1 MNDGYFFRQVFPN
14 MKTQE
19 QRYKEKRNKTNVDN
33 ALSRKGEG
41 GKKKKRNEEE
51 GRRNNNNMEEN
62 STFKKICH
70 FNNKWEGK
78 KKRGKKLSRG
88 NRNNPYGRYH
98 VDDNVYEKSEYR
110 EYRYDN
116 NSISGTESE
125 GLKEPVGEL
134 PCNSNAYGEKSH
146 NVDNTTGNIGES
158 LNNKDNIDSMDYGA
172 YIKMMEEKNAENSHA
187 KNGNRELDEGE
198 IGNSNE
204 KKVFKIFLLFSP
216 LAITSMRNK
225 FCVINAD
232 DHMELFKRNLKNV
245 ESLLKVTTNYRDK
258 LNLEKKKETIINKL
272 DNIRIDILFF
282 TLLCLRD
289 CTINKKKKLQ
299 IYIHTLNGI
308 LIYVSPSFRVP
319 RNFSLFKK
327 VMLNLMINN
336 VVTDENRTPLLRI
349 LPHPVKH
356 YVGSSA
362 PSLFSYLPSQTFFE
376 KFLRW
381 QVQCRAYY
389 HVSADAGCFKRSFY
403 FPTYIFF
410 FPLPLYMFF
419 PSFLRCVGISNNGFP
434 TDAKKLSDNMKRTNN
449 EYSFFLSLSN
459 THDVSHFIR
468 LLKKQDGEYFPFDY
482 VVRLSDLKLSTV
494 AICSKLTYFLN

>member
-1 MNDGYFFRQVFPN
+1 MAQHKIVKRNSKTKSQHKNATQNCITNSLPAGILYKVSFPN

-33 ALSRKGEG
+33 ALSRKGERK
-41 GKKKKRNEEE
+41 KKKKRNEEK

-62 STFKKICH
+62 STFKKIYH

-78 KKRGKKLSRG
+78 KKKGMKLSRG
-88 NRNNPYGRYH
+88 NRNNPHGRYH
-98 VDDNVYEKSEYR
+98 VDDNVYKKSECR

-116 NSISGTESE
+116 NSLSGTESE

-134 PCNSNAYGEKSH
+134 PCDSNAYGENSR
-146 NVDNTTGNIGES
+146 NIDDTTGNIFES
-158 LNNKDNIDSMDYGA
+158 SNNMDNIDYGA
-172 YIKMMEEKNAENSHA
+172 YIKMMEEKNAEESHA
-187 KNGNRELDEGE
+187 KNASRELDEE
-198 IGNSNE
+198 NIGNSNE
-204 KKVFKIFLLFSP
+204 KKVFKIFLLFAP

-225 FCVINAD
+225 SCVINAD

-258 LNLEKKKETIINKL
+258 LNLEKKKETIKSKL

-327 VMLNLMINN
+327 VMLNLMRNN

-356 YVGSSA
+356 YVGSS
-362 PSLFSYLPSQTFFE
+362 
-376 KFLRW
+376 
-381 QVQCRAYY
+381 V
-389 HVSADAGCFKRSFY
+389 
-403 FPTYIFF
+403 
-410 FPLPLYMFF
+410 
-419 PSFLRCVGISNNGFP
+419 CVGISNNGFP
-434 TDAKKLSDNMKRTNN
+434 TDAKKLSDNMKRTEN

-459 THDVSHFIR
+459 THDVSHFIQ
-468 LLKKQDGEYFPFDY
+468 LIKKKEGEYFPFDY